1 MPHHLAR
8 ELLPLDAG
16 SITQN
21 GREPGEK
28 ETNVVGSF
36 GGIAEGIPILARVLP
51 FLLDMFRRGGK
62 ELHGEVTLLSF
73 CIIVDFAVAS
83 F

>member
-1 MPHHLAR
+1 MSHHLAR
-8 ELLPLDAG
+8 ELIPLDAG

-28 ETNVVGSF
+28 EMDVFGSF
-36 GGIAEGIPILARVLP
+36 GGIAEGIPILARVLQF
-51 FLLDMFRRGGK
+51 FLNGFCWRDEKFHGG
-62 ELHGEVTLLSF
+62 VILLSR
-73 CIIVDFAVAS
+73 ISFAVVA